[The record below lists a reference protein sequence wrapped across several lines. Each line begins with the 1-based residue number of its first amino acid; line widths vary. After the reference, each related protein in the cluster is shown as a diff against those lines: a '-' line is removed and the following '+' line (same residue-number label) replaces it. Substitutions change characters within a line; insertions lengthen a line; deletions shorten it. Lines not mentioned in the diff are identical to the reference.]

1 MTKEKI
7 LKGKFAADKET
18 QKYRRFQIS
27 GQGIVGT
34 IYINK
39 DSKDIPDRIELK
51 KTSNQPLL
59 AFWPEAIENGSMANG
74 RYDVKTECYRTH
86 MRTLFQGIGIS

>member
-1 MTKEKI
+1 MAEKKT
-7 LKGKFAADKET
+7 LKGGFTEDKET

-27 GQGIVGT
+27 GLGIVGT

-51 KTSNQPLL
+51 KI
-59 AFWPEAIENGSMANG
+59 A
-74 RYDVKTECYRTH
+74 D
-86 MRTLFQGIGIS
+86 

>member
-39 DSKDIPDRIELK
+39 DSKDIPGTILLK
-51 KTSNQPLL
+51 K
-59 AFWPEAIENGSMANG
+59 IAN
-74 RYDVKTECYRTH
+74 
-86 MRTLFQGIGIS
+86 

>member
-7 LKGKFAADKET
+7 LKGRFAEDKKT

-34 IYINK
+34 IYLNE
-39 DSKDIPDRIELK
+39 DSKDIPDSIVLK
-51 KTSNQPLL
+51 K
-59 AFWPEAIENGSMANG
+59 IAN
-74 RYDVKTECYRTH
+74 
-86 MRTLFQGIGIS
+86 